1 LSNLEKFIMRR
12 EIVNPL
18 LLALGMMF
26 GGGAMSA
33 DTTGPGGIYASESA
47 DGGVVL
53 SNISSAGSQQ
63 TVVAAPD
70 PAAAAAAAE
79 AQKDPRE
86 QYRDIMLQGT
96 EGTTAENPAV
106 SRRYKMM
113 DRETYRATV
122 LGVTPQASPTPAKSQ

>member
-1 LSNLEKFIMRR
+1 MEKFIMRR
-12 EIVNPL
+12 NILNPL

-33 DTTGPGGIYASESA
+33 DATGPGGIYASEGA

-53 SNISSAGSQQ
+53 SNISSADSQQ

-79 AQKDPRE
+79 TQKDPRE
-86 QYRDIMLQGT
+86 QYRDNMLQGT

-122 LGVTPQASPTPAKSQ
+122 LGATPQTPTTPAKSQ